1 MNDGS
6 MTINVPRVCGHTCA
20 ECVHYPS
27 TLPVEC
33 FCAQRM
39 RPVVK
44 TQTACVYGRK
54 RYARTDETARIDVRC
69 EWEDE

>member
-20 ECVHYPS
+20 ECVHYPL
-27 TLPVEC
+27 TLPAEC

-54 RYARTDETARIDVRC
+54 R
-69 EWEDE
+69 